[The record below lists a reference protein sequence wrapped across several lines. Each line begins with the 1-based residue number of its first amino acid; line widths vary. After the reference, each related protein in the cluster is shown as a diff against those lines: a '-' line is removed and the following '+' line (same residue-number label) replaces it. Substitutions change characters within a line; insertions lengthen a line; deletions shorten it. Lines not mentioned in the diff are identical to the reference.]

1 MKLLLS
7 ISFFLVFFNH
17 SLLIECAE
25 KIKIKS
31 SGEPL
36 LEKSLADNLQKA
48 LDNLPID
55 KIPSEFKQ
63 PQTREGDEYKLF
75 NF

>member
-7 ISFFLVFFNH
+7 ISFFLVIFNH

-25 KIKIKS
+25 KIQIKS
-31 SGEPL
+31 SDEPL

-55 KIPSEFKQ
+55 KIPNEFKQ
-63 PQTREGDEYKLF
+63 PQTREGDE
-75 NF
+75 